1 MMGGLEDEG
10 AAFRRPVAFS
20 GPGRYRTIAGVGP
33 AYEIVEDRGES
44 VRIHVLHSQEEL
56 DYPKADAELDP
67 LA

>member
-1 MMGGLEDEG
+1 MSGVGEEN
-10 AAFRRPVAFS
+10 AAFHHAVELN
-20 GPGRYRTIAGVGP
+20 GPGRFRTIAGVGP
-33 AYEIVEDRGES
+33 AYEIIGERGDV

>member
-1 MMGGLEDEG
+1 MTPGVREES
-10 AAFRRPVAFS
+10 AAFRRAVELD
-20 GPGRYRTIAGVGP
+20 GPGRFRTIAGVGP
-33 AYEIVEDRGES
+33 AYEILEDRGDF